1 MNTSHLATPWRM
13 LWISQLPNHE
23 RYHLLRLSHLQLPTE
38 HPLAPLNIVSCLVRI
53 SNSRLCLLWRNE
65 LCYTASLLAIAA
77 LIHKTNSSCLNHQL
91 LSTVILLLLDL
102 IFQESVTTTEP
113 FSGLLHSH
121 DAYTFL
127 WTTSRSCSTDV
138 DSHLAIRLSFAN
150 ISCRY
155 DHSISS
161 LRAYGGSSSTATS
174 AVCLA
179 TSVASSAS

>member
-1 MNTSHLATPWRM
+1 MLTTHLTLDLPAVCNRCRCNLTTFSYQQNIHWHYIHVLSGLQTRDFAYFEETSCAIQRR
-13 LWISQLPNHE
+13 SE
-23 RYHLLRLSHLQLPTE
+23 RQ
-38 HPLAPLNIVSCLVRI
+38 PLYSIRQ
-53 SNSRLCLLWRNE
+53 
-65 LCYTASLLAIAA
+65 TLLAF
-77 LIHKTNSSCLNHQL
+77 HHQL

-121 DAYTFL
+121 DAYIFL

-161 LRAYGGSSSTATS
+161 LRSYGGSSSTATS
-174 AVCLA
+174 TISQS
-179 TSVASSAS
+179 TSVACLTS